1 MKRTRRAA
9 PRPDRE
15 RGSMSVEMIVLVPV
29 LLMVVLIAV
38 AGGRYVSAEGMT
50 RAAVIEIGRASCR
63 ERV

>member
-38 AGGRYVSAEGMT
+38 AGGRYVLSL
-50 RAAVIEIGRASCR
+50 IHI
-63 ERV
+63 